1 MDIFGLEGLNMPAQL
16 WRERREA
23 YLRERGRLADL
34 CREGYVEN
42 GLVVIKGGCRR
53 VAPNHPA
60 LIVIHHT
67 SGEGRRSNRPGE
79 TPVGE
84 PAA

>member
-1 MDIFGLEGLNMPAQL
+1 MPAQP

-34 CREGYVEN
+34 IREGYIDN
-42 GLVVIKGGCRR
+42 GLVAIKGACRR
-53 VAPNHPA
+53 VPPNHPA
-60 LIVIHHT
+60 LIVI
-67 SGEGRRSNRPGE
+67 GYAARQGPASNRPVE
-79 TPVGE
+79 SSAGE

>member
-1 MDIFGLEGLNMPAQL
+1 MPAQP

-34 CREGYVEN
+34 IREGYVEN
-42 GLVVIKGGCRR
+42 GLVIIKGGCRR
-53 VAPNHPA
+53 AAPNHPT
-60 LIVIHHT
+60 LTVIRHT
-67 SGEGRRSNRPGE
+67 SGEGHGSNRAGE
-79 TPVGE
+79 TPLGE